1 MIPKDLVLI
10 ADPSGSWD
18 VRRAG
23 VASTGGRATD
33 LGSDAVMMHLR
44 FEGGGGLAGA
54 AAGLLGAVTG
64 CLGRLGGL
72 GGGGHGGG
80 HGGAH
85 GGG

>member
-33 LGSDAVMMHLR
+33 LGSDGAVMHLR
-44 FEGGGGLAGA
+44 FRRVGVGELQRAHWA
-54 AAGLLGAVTG
+54 
-64 CLGRLGGL
+64 RLPSTWGWL
-72 GGGGHGGG
+72 GGGG
-80 HGGAH
+80 
-85 GGG
+85 